1 MSSIRFLVTA
11 PVSFV
16 WFPGACW
23 PRVSLFSERPEKY
36 FGNCSRVSCGKA
48 TQYLTFANL
57 FFRFS
62 KFSTP
67 RSGTTAFPGAAFGIG
82 NRQAI
87 KNVVVGIVLLLL
99 VEREKE
105 KDGTA

>member
-16 WFPGACW
+16 WSPGACW

-48 TQYLTFANL
+48 TQYLTLANL

-62 KFSTP
+62 KFSTA
-67 RSGTTAFPGAAFGIG
+67 RSGTTAFPGAAFPIG